1 MCMTTN
7 NNIEQLFKAHYSR
20 MWHIAMMLLRD
31 EDAAKDIVHD
41 AFASLLS
48 ANHPTS
54 DLSETYLLSAVRH
67 RCINHI
73 RHLSVRQRFRQIYSK
88 NAEEAIENEDW
99 PDEETIA
106 MLNSAV
112 GNLSE
117 ACGRVVKLRFTD
129 GLSYKRIA
137 ETLGISEVA
146 VYKHLRHAI
155 DVLRE
160 KLSQN
165 G

>member
-1 MCMTTN
+1 
-7 NNIEQLFKAHYSR
+7 
-20 MWHIAMMLLRD
+20 MMLLRD

-48 ANHPTS
+48 ANYPTS
-54 DLSETYLLSAVRH
+54 NLTETYLLSAVRH

-73 RHLSVRQRFRQIYSK
+73 RHLSVRQRFRQLYSK
-88 NAEEAIENEDW
+88 NAEEAIENEEW

-106 MLNSAV
+106 MLISAV

-117 ACGRVVKLRFTD
+117 ACGRVVRLRFTD
-129 GLSYKRIA
+129 GLSYKQIA
-137 ETLGISEVA
+137 EKLGISEVA

>member
-1 MCMTTN
+1 
-7 NNIEQLFKAHYSR
+7 
-20 MWHIAMMLLRD
+20 MWHLAMMLLRD

-48 ANHPTS
+48 ANYPTS
-54 DLSETYLLSAVRH
+54 NLTETYLLSAVRH
-67 RCINHI
+67 RCINNF
-73 RHLSVRQRFRQIYSK
+73 RHLSVRQRFRHIYSK
-88 NAEEAIENEDW
+88 NSEEAIENEEW
-99 PDEETIA
+99 PDEETIT

-112 GNLSE
+112 SNLSE
-117 ACGRVVKLRFTD
+117 ACGRVVRLRFTD
-129 GLSYKRIA
+129 GLSYKQIA
-137 ETLGISEVA
+137 EKLGISEVA

>member
-1 MCMTTN
+1 
-7 NNIEQLFKAHYSR
+7 
-20 MWHIAMMLLRD
+20 MWHLAMMLLRD

-48 ANHPTS
+48 ANYPTS
-54 DLSETYLLSAVRH
+54 NLTETYLLSAVRH
-67 RCINHI
+67 RCINHV

-88 NAEEAIENEDW
+88 NAEEAIENEEW

-106 MLNSAV
+106 MLTSAI

-117 ACGRVVKLRFTD
+117 ACGRVVRLRFTD
-129 GLSYKRIA
+129 GLSYKQIA
-137 ETLGISEVA
+137 EKLGISEVA

>member
-1 MCMTTN
+1 MW
-7 NNIEQLFKAHYSR
+7 QL
-20 MWHIAMMLLRD
+20 AMVLLRD

-48 ANHPTS
+48 ANYPTPN
-54 DLSETYLLSAVRH
+54 LTETYLLSAVRH

-88 NAEEAIENEDW
+88 NAEEAIENEEW

-106 MLNSAV
+106 LLNSAI

-117 ACGRVVKLRFTD
+117 ACGRVVRLRFTD
-129 GLSYKRIA
+129 GLSYKQIA

-160 KLSQN
+160 KLSQH

>member
-1 MCMTTN
+1 MTTKD
-7 NNIEQLFKAHYSR
+7 NIEQLFKEHYSQ
-20 MWHIAMMLLRD
+20 MWLLAMRLIRD
-31 EDAAKDIVHD
+31 DAAAKDIVHD

-48 ANHPTS
+48 DNFPKQDFSA
-54 DLSETYLLSAVRH
+54 TYLLSAVRN

-73 RHLSVRQRFRQIYSK
+73 RHLSVRQRFCQIYAK

-99 PDEETIA
+99 PDEETLA
-106 MLNSAV
+106 LLNSAV
-112 GNLSE
+112 ANLSE
-117 ACGRVVKLRFTD
+117 ACGRVVRLRFTD
-129 GLSYKRIA
+129 GMSYKQIA
-137 ETLGISEVA
+137 STLNISEVA